1 MATSRASIDAMA
13 PTDPPHDERQRF
25 EPRRRDSFWDRQLR
39 AKIGQDL
46 RTLFEESL
54 SEPVPDQLNR
64 LIGQM
69 ERRADEDRPSGDDE
83 RR

>member
-1 MATSRASIDAMA
+1 
-13 PTDPPHDERQRF
+13 
-25 EPRRRDSFWDRQLR
+25 
-39 AKIGQDL
+39 
-46 RTLFEESL
+46 LFEESL